1 MDNFDKDQIK
11 KAINKF
17 QDAHPQMV
25 WHDVTKIKDEE
36 SIDIIR
42 SQIDIIARKIQE
54 DTEMYIVCEMTK
66 KYLEGARPVYYK
78 KRPTGKWTPVKD
90 WDGDTHYECSNCGR
104 CQDYHDNYCRIC
116 GAKMERSGDNE

>member
-1 MDNFDKDQIK
+1 
-11 KAINKF
+11 
-17 QDAHPQMV
+17 MV

-54 DTEMYIVCEMTK
+54 DTEMYIVCEMAK

-78 KRPTGKWTPVKD
+78 ERPTGKWTRGY
-90 WDGDTHYECSNCGR
+90 DGCSHYLFCSECNHSRQIEYYYGEIVYPKFCE
-104 CQDYHDNYCRIC
+104 DC
-116 GAKMERSGDNE
+116 GAKMKRSEEA